1 MMRMLLTLTIEGEP
15 RRVHVPLPGSPA
27 SEDTRREVAALFDGL
42 ETANTQKRLS
52 EFIVRHWGQGD
63 VETVVNLLLSLS
75 YVRDVRDVRMNTYIP
90 QSQYLQA
97 HRL

>member
-27 SEDTRREVAALFDGL
+27 SEDTCREVAALFDGL

>member
-42 ETANTQKRLS
+42 ETANTQKT
-52 EFIVRHWGQGD
+52 VR
-63 VETVVNLLLSLS
+63 
-75 YVRDVRDVRMNTYIP
+75 I
-90 QSQYLQA
+90 
-97 HRL
+97 HRATLGPG